1 MRYSPKA
8 ASQTILICLSIEEKT
23 LICEKRIL
31 PDYEFSP
38 IIEMNQFLWNFDLLQ
53 LCFKINRK
61 LFTNIILIISLND
74 WISK

>member
-31 PDYEFSP
+31 PDYESKVF
-38 IIEMNQFLWNFDLLQ
+38 IEKFETK
-53 LCFKINRK
+53 CHKI
-61 LFTNIILIISLND
+61 
-74 WISK
+74 